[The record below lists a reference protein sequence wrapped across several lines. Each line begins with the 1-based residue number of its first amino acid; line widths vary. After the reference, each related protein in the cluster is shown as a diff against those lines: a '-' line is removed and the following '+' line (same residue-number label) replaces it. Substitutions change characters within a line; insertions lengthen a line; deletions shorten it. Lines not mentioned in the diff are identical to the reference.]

1 MRNRGF
7 ALLFLL
13 LSSFFILA
21 ACSNSTKENNN
32 EKSEKKSTAAKVQTI
47 STDDLKKDLEKEDW
61 VVVDTRSNDAFNGWA
76 LDGVKRGGHIKGAV
90 DFSANWLNVTD
101 DKKDEKLKGLLKSKG
116 ITSNKQIV
124 LYDANGKD
132 ANNVASYLRKQGFNQ
147 IYKYDVKAWAANT
160 DLPLESYPNY
170 QILVPPSAVND
181 IIQNNNSEKPYKIFE
196 ASWGDEAKDYK
207 AGHIPGAV
215 HINTDEVEE
224 GPVWNR
230 LKDSQLEK
238 FALKNGI
245 TKDTTVVL
253 YGSDSMPAF
262 RVAVILKYMGV
273 NDIRVLN
280 GGFAS
285 WKNAGYQIE
294 TKVNSKQAIA
304 SFGTTVPAN
313 PNYIIDMPEAKKILA
328 DNQKNSYL
336 VDIRSWD
343 EFIGKTSGYDYI
355 KPKGRPAGS
364 IWGHAGSDN
373 SHLEDFRNID
383 YTMRNG
389 SEILAMWKKD
399 GIDPDKELSFY
410 CGTGWRAAE
419 VLFYADVMGL
429 KNISLYDGGWNEW
442 SMDPS
447 NPVETGVPKK

>member
-1 MRNRGF
+1 MKTRGY

-13 LSSFFILA
+13 FSSLFLLS
-21 ACSNSTKENNN
+21 ACSDNNKESN
-32 EKSEKKSTAAKVQTI
+32 SEKTKTTAAVQTI
-47 STDDLKKDLEKEDW
+47 KTNELKANLGKKDW
-61 VVVDTRSNDAFNGWA
+61 VIVDTRSNDAFNGWA

-90 DFSANWLNVTD
+90 DFSANWLNAAD
-101 DKKDEKLKGLLKSKG
+101 NKKDEKLKKLLKSKG
-116 ITSNKQIV
+116 ISSNKKVV

-132 ANNVASYLRKQGFNQ
+132 AKNVAEYLKSLGFHS
-147 IYKYDVKAWAANT
+147 IYQYDVKDWAANK
-160 DLPLESYPNY
+160 DLPLDSYPNY
-170 QILVPPSAVND
+170 KMLVPPSVVND
-181 IIQNNNSEKPYKIFE
+181 MIQNKNNGKPYKIFE
-196 ASWGDEAKDYK
+196 ASWGDESKDYK
-207 AGHIPGAV
+207 AGHITGAV

-230 LKDSQLEK
+230 LKDNELEK

-273 NDIRVLN
+273 NDVRVLN
-280 GGFAS
+280 GGFNA
-285 WKNAGYQIE
+285 WKNAGYPIE
-294 TKVNSKQAIA
+294 TKANSKQAVA
-304 SFGTTVPAN
+304 SFGTKVPAN

-328 DNQKNSYL
+328 DNKKNSYL
-336 VDIRSWD
+336 VDIRSWA
-343 EFIGKTSGYDYI
+343 EFIGKTSGYNYI

-364 IWGHAGSDN
+364 VWGHAGSDS

-383 YTMRNG
+383 NTMRNG

-399 GIDPDKELSFY
+399 GINPDKKLAFY

-419 VLFYADVMGL
+419 VLFYADVLGL

-442 SMDPS
+442 SMNPS
-447 NPVETGVPKK
+447 NPVETGVPNK